1 MEYAIAVIDIGM
13 TNKKVAVYDQNLK
26 QLDAAYKNF
35 DPVLIPHP
43 ASDKKESLEVHDL
56 AGMREWFF
64 ATLKDFA
71 KKYPIKVISVTT
83 HGATFVC
90 LDSAG
95 RECVPCIFYTYEP
108 GPEFQKEF
116 YATVGSAGQLQEELF
131 TPPFSSM
138 INPAKGIFFLQKYF
152 PDSFQHTHCI
162 LNYPQYWGY
171 VLTGNRGVEPTYI
184 SNHSYL
190 WNHREEAYSQVT
202 EKLGIKQLL
211 PENYKNTYEALGTL
225 TPQVAQELGLPEST
239 IVTMGIHDSNASL
252 LPYLA
257 KDSHGDFILNS
268 TGTWCVSM
276 HPQKELGLHPED
288 VGKIVYFTQTALR
301 TPVKIA
307 IFLGGMEFDTYI
319 TLYKEITGTTDFPS
333 YTPEVFRSVLQEKD
347 TFLLPEV
354 VPGSGQYTTSKPG
367 ILEKG
372 KFYPLDDIKSGKHV
386 PELFRNP
393 EKLLAVLDISLVIQ
407 TITALQRAGITE
419 GTNIFT
425 EGGFRKNKG
434 YNQLLASILNNHSV
448 QLTNM
453 EEATAFGAAMTGIM
467 AYTGKTHKDLADT
480 INIQYTDVEK
490 DDFPGFHTYQ
500 AAWIKAATR

>member
-1 MEYAIAVIDIGM
+1 MDYAVAVIDIGM
-13 TNKKVAVYDQNLK
+13 TNKKVAVYDQNLR

-35 DPVLIPHP
+35 EPMQIPHP
-43 ASDKKESLEVHDL
+43 VTGDELDVHDL
-56 AGMREWFF
+56 QGMKDWFF
-64 ATLKDFA
+64 ATLKEFA
-71 KKYPIKVISVTT
+71 QKYPIKAISVTT

-90 LDSAG
+90 LDKAG
-95 RECVPCIFYTYEP
+95 RECTPCIFYTYEP

-116 YATVGSAGQLQEELF
+116 YETVGQADELQREIY

-152 PDSFQHTHCI
+152 HESFQHTDCI

-171 VLTGNRGVEPTYI
+171 ILTGNKGVEPTYI

-211 PENYKNTYEALGTL
+211 PENYRNTYEALGTL

-276 HPQKELGLHPED
+276 HPQGELSLNPED

-319 TLYKEITGTTDFPS
+319 SLYKEIAHTDQFPS
-333 YTPEVFRSVLQEKD
+333 YNPEAFNAVLQEKD

-372 KFYPLDDIKSGKHV
+372 KFHSLEDIKTKKSI
-386 PELFRNP
+386 PELFKNP
-393 EKLLAVLDISLVIQ
+393 ERLLAVLDISLVIQ
-407 TITALQRAGITE
+407 TITALQRAGMKE

-434 YNQLLASILNNHSV
+434 YNQLLASALNNHSV

-453 EEATAFGAAMTGIM
+453 EEATAFGAAMTGVM
-467 AYTGKTHKDLADT
+467 ALENKSHKDLADT
-480 INIQYTDVEK
+480 ITIEYTDVEK
-490 DDFPGFHTYQ
+490 FQFPEFESYQ
-500 AAWIKAATR
+500 GEWIKLAIK

>member
-35 DPVLIPHP
+35 EPLQIPHP
-43 ASDKKESLEVHDL
+43 VTGEQLDAHDL
-56 AGMREWFF
+56 QGMKDWFF

-71 KKYPIKVISVTT
+71 GKYPIKAISVTT

-90 LDSAG
+90 LDKAG
-95 RECVPCIFYTYEP
+95 RECAPCIFYTYEP
-108 GPEFQKEF
+108 GPDFQSEF
-116 YATVGSAGQLQEELF
+116 YQTVGSASQLQQEIF

-152 PDSFQHTHCI
+152 HESFQHTDCI

-171 VLTGNRGVEPTYI
+171 VLTGNKGVEPTYI
-184 SNHSYL
+184 SNHSYM
-190 WNHREEAYSQVT
+190 WNHKEETYSHAT
-202 EKLGIKQLL
+202 EKLNIRHLL
-211 PENYKNTYEALGTL
+211 PDNYKNTHEVLGNL
-225 TPQVAQELGLPEST
+225 TSSVAQQLGLPEST

-276 HPQKELGLHPED
+276 HPQKELVLNPED

-319 TLYKEITGTTDFPS
+319 TLYKEIAGTDLFPT
-333 YTPEVFRSVLQEKD
+333 YNPQVFQQVIQDKD

-354 VPGSGQYTTSKPG
+354 VPGSGQFTSSQAG
-367 ILEKG
+367 ILENG
-372 KFYPLDDIKSGKHV
+372 TFYSLEDIRTRKAI
-386 PELFRNP
+386 PQLFSNP

-407 TITALQRAGITE
+407 TITALQRAGMQE

-434 YNQLLASILNNHSV
+434 YNQLLASVLHNHSV

-453 EEATAFGAAMTGIM
+453 EEATAFGAAMTGVM

-480 INIQYTDVEK
+480 ITIEYTDVEK
-490 DDFPGFHTYQ
+490 LQFQGFDSYQ
-500 AAWIKAATR
+500 NEWIKLATK